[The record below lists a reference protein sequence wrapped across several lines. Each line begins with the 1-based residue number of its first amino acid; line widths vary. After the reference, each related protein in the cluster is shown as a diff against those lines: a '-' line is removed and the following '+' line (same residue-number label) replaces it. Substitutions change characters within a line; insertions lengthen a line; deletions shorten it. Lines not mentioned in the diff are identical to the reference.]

1 MKIFLNQD
9 FFISNM
15 SIGLDSM
22 TLEFLFRIITSL
34 LLGALVGFEREI
46 TRKPAGLRTH
56 AFVSMGA
63 CLFTISS
70 FYLAGNVNIDSSRIA
85 AGIVTG
91 IGFIGAGS
99 IIATKGHVKGLT
111 TAASLWVVS
120 AIGLMVGLG
129 ELVLPIISSI
139 IIFIMLRF
147 GKVEREVEN
156 GIRKKSK

>member
-9 FFISNM
+9 LFISNM
-15 SIGLDSM
+15 NIGLDSM
-22 TLEFLFRIITSL
+22 TLEFLFRIIISL

-70 FYLAGNVNIDSSRIA
+70 FYLAGNANIDSSRIA

>member
-1 MKIFLNQD
+1 MI
-9 FFISNM
+9 
-15 SIGLDSM
+15 IGLM
-22 TLEFLFRIITSL
+22 TWEFLFRIIISL

-70 FYLAGNVNIDSSRIA
+70 FYLVGSSGIDSSRIA

-120 AIGLMVGLG
+120 AIGLMVGMG
-129 ELVLPIISSI
+129 EFILPIISAI

>member
-1 MKIFLNQD
+1 
-9 FFISNM
+9 M

-22 TLEFLFRIITSL
+22 TTDFLFRIIISL

-70 FYLAGNVNIDSSRIA
+70 FYLAGNANIDSSRIA

-99 IIATKGHVKGLT
+99 IIATKGHIKGLT

-129 ELVLPIISSI
+129 ELVLPTISSI
-139 IIFIMLRF
+139 IIFIMLRL

>member
-1 MKIFLNQD
+1 
-9 FFISNM
+9 
-15 SIGLDSM
+15 M
-22 TLEFLFRIITSL
+22 TTDFLFRIIISL

-70 FYLAGNVNIDSSRIA
+70 FYLAGNANIDSSRIA

-99 IIATKGHVKGLT
+99 IIATKGHIKGLT

-129 ELVLPIISSI
+129 ELVLPTISSI
-139 IIFIMLRF
+139 IIFIMLRL

>member
-22 TLEFLFRIITSL
+22 TTDFLFRIIISL

-70 FYLAGNVNIDSSRIA
+70 FYLAGNANIDSSRIA

-99 IIATKGHVKGLT
+99 IIATKGHIKGLT

-129 ELVLPIISSI
+129 ELVLPTISSI
-139 IIFIMLRF
+139 IIFIMLRL